1 MPQSCSPDVHDGG
14 PGLDIEFTG
23 VTKRYGEV
31 LVDAMDLSVRHGSFL
46 TLLGSSG

>member
-1 MPQSCSPDVHDGG
+1 MRDGA
-14 PGLDIEFTG
+14 PNLDIEFTG

>member
-1 MPQSCSPDVHDGG
+1 MHDGA
-14 PGLDIEFTG
+14 PNLDIEFTG

-31 LVDAMDLSVRHGSFL
+31 LVEDAMDLSVRHGSFL